1 MPNDSTT
8 RSRSNSVRGVHLW
21 LVLWKAA
28 RTLEGVARRNVEGL
42 GLCLSDF
49 GVLEALLHKGPLPV
63 NTLGAKVLLTS
74 GSMTAAVDRLE
85 RRRLVRRKGN
95 TADRR
100 TRLVELTARGRR
112 LIGGMFAS
120 HEAAMEQAVAVLS
133 AKQRA
138 TLLGLLRK
146 LGRGAAGLQGGP
158 TGLAGGRRQS
168 ALSEPIRRRGRAAL
182 DVHESKRKRQ

>member
-1 MPNDSTT
+1 MPNDPLS
-8 RSRSNSVRGVHLW
+8 RSRSNTVSGVHLW

-28 RTLEGVARRNVEGL
+28 RTLEGIARRNVEGL

-85 RRRLVRRKGN
+85 RRRLVERKGN
-95 TADRR
+95 PDDRR

-120 HEAAMEQAVAVLS
+120 HERAIEQAVSVLT

-146 LGRGAAGLQGGP
+146 LGRGAEGRQGAQ
-158 TGLAGGRRQS
+158 TG
-168 ALSEPIRRRGRAAL
+168 LSEPIRARGRAAL
-182 DVHESKRKRQ
+182 DVHKSKRKRQ